1 MLRHEITSSRIAQNL
16 CHGQLASL
24 LIQCRNTH
32 ILRAGSLQIRPNH
45 RLNHQLQRWETT
57 RANAELSKAQQKA
70 QEADIDI
77 TKNAELTPE
86 QQEKIKKDDDEI
98 VKSALGTD
106 EDAAR
111 PSEKKVKKDEKKLTL
126 WEKVKKE
133 AAHYRDGTKLLGFE
147 IKVSFKLALKMA
159 GGHELSRREWRQL
172 KRTVQDLVRLVPFSA
187 FVLVPFAELLLPV
200 ALKIFPNMLPSTY
213 EGAKAKEAKSQKLT
227 TTREGVSVFLR
238 KTIQESGLPLST
250 TTKQREEFIEFFQ
263 KVRSSGESPSKEDVV
278 NICRIFKDDL
288 TLDNLSRP
296 QLVAMCRY
304 MNLSSFGTDA
314 LLRYNI
320 RHKMTQI
327 KRDDKSIAY
336 EGVATLSVPELHSA
350 CQSRGIRTQGIS
362 PGHLRDEL
370 KEWLDLRLK
379 HRVPSTLLILSNAFS
394 YGHKEGTPESR
405 WDALVATLSGLP
417 EELYH
422 EAELEV
428 SNLEGAATNKQRL
441 DVLKEQAELIE
452 EEAEQE
458 KSSGSKTAVQDREDL
473 DTMDDPEPSSGPS
486 PAPVPTKASSG
497 KSI

>member
-1 MLRHEITSSRIAQNL
+1 MLRHE
-16 CHGQLASL
+16 
-24 LIQCRNTH
+24 
-32 ILRAGSLQIRPNH
+32 LRASHSLQ
-45 RLNHQLQRWETT
+45 
-57 RANAELSKAQQKA
+57 RAINGQIATFIVQSRASHVLLRRQDKHCAVQPSSLELYNRQARRTEASKAKVEQLRA
-70 QEADIDI
+70 QYNDPKQDVDTSKHAD
-77 TKNAELTPE
+77 LTPE
-86 QQEKIKKDDDEI
+86 QKEEIKKDDEDI
-98 VKSALGTD
+98 VKSALGTG
-106 EDAAR
+106 EEGSKSSKSVSK
-111 PSEKKVKKDEKKLTL
+111 PKKEEKKLTL
-126 WEKVKKE
+126 WEKIKKE

-159 GGHELSRREWRQL
+159 AGHELSRREWRQL

-213 EGAKAKEAKSQKLT
+213 EGAKAKEAKSKKLT
-227 TTREGVSVFLR
+227 TTREGISVFLR

-250 TTKQREEFIEFFQ
+250 TTKQREEFVEFFR
-263 KVRSSGESPSKEDVV
+263 KVRSSGESPSREDVV

-304 MNLSSFGTDA
+304 LNLSSFGTDA
-314 LLRYNI
+314 LLRYNV

-327 KRDDKSIAY
+327 KRDDKAIAY
-336 EGVATLSVPELHSA
+336 EGVPSLSVPELHSA

-394 YGHKEGTPESR
+394 YGHKDGTPESR
-405 WDALVATLSGLP
+405 FDALVATLSGLP

-441 DVLKEQAELIE
+441 DVLREQADLID

-458 KSSGSKTAVQDREDL
+458 KSSGSKTRVQDREDL
-473 DTMDDPEPSSGPS
+473 DKMDDPEPIESKPEEEK
-486 PAPVPTKASSG
+486 KA
-497 KSI
+497 

>member
-1 MLRHEITSSRIAQNL
+1 MLRKSCNKQIAFRILQLRNAHVLSSRAQQTFHRSLPSICFRSNL
-16 CHGQLASL
+16 QTR
-24 LIQCRNTH
+24 RNE
-32 ILRAGSLQIRPNH
+32 A
-45 RLNHQLQRWETT
+45 T
-57 RANAELSKAQQKA
+57 RANVEILKAQKKA
-70 QEADIDI
+70 QEADIDVS
-77 TKNAELTPE
+77 KNAELTPE
-86 QQEKIKKDDDEI
+86 QQEKIKQDDEEI
-98 VKSALGTD
+98 VKSALGTGEEGSRSND
-106 EDAAR
+106 VT
-111 PSEKKVKKDEKKLTL
+111 KKSKKEEKKLTL
-126 WEKVKKE
+126 WEKVKRE

-147 IKVSFKLALKMA
+147 IKVSFKLAMKMGA
-159 GGHELSRREWRQL
+159 GHELSRREWRQL

-227 TTREGVSVFLR
+227 TTREGVSAFLR

-250 TTKQREEFIEFFQ
+250 TTKQREEFVAFFQ

-314 LLRYNI
+314 LLRYNV

-336 EGVATLSVPELHSA
+336 EGVASLSVPELHSA

-441 DVLKEQAELIE
+441 DVLREQANLID

-458 KSSGSKTAVQDREDL
+458 KSSGSRSAVQDREDL
-473 DTMDDPEPSSGPS
+473 DRMDDPTPTAEQQVSEAPSERV
-486 PAPVPTKASSG
+486 AG
-497 KSI
+497 KGNN

>member
-1 MLRHEITSSRIAQNL
+1 MLRQELRQSRSLQTVLNGHLVGCLIQARAS
-16 CHGQLASL
+16 HALASAAQRNVPR
-24 LIQCRNTH
+24 LIDSTKYNKVARRNE
-32 ILRAGSLQIRPNH
+32 A
-45 RLNHQLQRWETT
+45 T
-57 RANAELSKAQQKA
+57 RANVDILKAQQKSQDA
-70 QEADIDI
+70 AVD
-77 TKNAELTPE
+77 TSKNADLTPE
-86 QQEKIKKDDDEI
+86 QQQKIDRDDEDI
-98 VKSALGTD
+98 VKSALGTGD
-106 EDAAR
+106 EGSKPA
-111 PSEKKVKKDEKKLTL
+111 KKPKKEAKKLTL

-159 GGHELSRREWRQL
+159 AGHELSRREWRQL

-238 KTIQESGLPLST
+238 KTIQESGLPIST
-250 TTKQREEFIEFFQ
+250 TTRQREEFIEFFK
-263 KVRSSGESPSKEDVV
+263 KVRTSGEAPSRDDIASV
-278 NICRIFKDDL
+278 CRIFKDDL

-304 MNLSSFGTDA
+304 MNLGTFGTDA
-314 LLRYNI
+314 LLRYNV

-327 KRDDKSIAY
+327 KRDDKAIAY
-336 EGVATLSVPELHSA
+336 EGVTTLSVPELHSA
-350 CQSRGIRTQGIS
+350 CQSRGIRTQGVS

-370 KEWLDLRLK
+370 KQWLDLRLK

-394 YGHKEGTPESR
+394 YGHKDSTPESR

-441 DVLKEQAELIE
+441 DVLREQADLIE

-458 KSSGSKTAVQDREDL
+458 KSSGSTTKVQDREDL
-473 DTMDDPEPSSGPS
+473 DRMDDPEPLEEKPEAEGL
-486 PAPVPTKASSG
+486 KAQ
-497 KSI
+497 K